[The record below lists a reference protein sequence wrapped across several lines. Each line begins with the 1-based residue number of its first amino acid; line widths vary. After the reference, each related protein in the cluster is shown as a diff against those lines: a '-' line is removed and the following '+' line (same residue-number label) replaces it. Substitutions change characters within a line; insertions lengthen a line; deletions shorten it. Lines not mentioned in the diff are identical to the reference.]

1 MAQNIIGGPDIVF
14 FVCFVFFF
22 LTLSPGCCRWRSIP
36 QSPSCYSLNQPNI
49 RVKLTSSGGV
59 NWKSEK
65 SGRGGK
71 KGGRERKK
79 HVTLITSM
87 PAGPHSPCF
96 FFPPSSFSV
105 IRPCRRT
112 CTSATG
118 RSVEVTRTQ
127 KLREWFHWG
136 EKKKSCVV
144 VIGGGDRRERW
155 RACRSSNCVFF
166 GLFSKCL
173 GALSLR
179 LHLSLSNTLDGTGG
193 SDQRLDDDTHT
204 HTRANTPLLLS
215 LSLPFDSQV

>member
-1 MAQNIIGGPDIVF
+1 MIKTRQQKRGRPEEVQGRNGPKYNWRTRHCLLCLLCVF
-14 FVCFVFFF
+14 LSHSLPWLLQMEVNPTESF
-22 LTLSPGCCRWRSIP
+22 LLFSESAKYPGQVDVLWGR
-36 QSPSCYSLNQPNI
+36 
-49 RVKLTSSGGV
+49 KLKERKE
-59 NWKSEK
+59 WK
-65 SGRGGK
+65 GGK
-71 KGGRERKK
+71 KGRRERKK

-179 LHLSLSNTLDGTGG
+179 LHLSLSQTLWMEQEAVISG
-193 SDQRLDDDTHT
+193 
-204 HTRANTPLLLS
+204 
-215 LSLPFDSQV
+215 